1 VADVLVLKRIIE
13 DPAKKAILVLP
24 YVPLVQDKT
33 KWLRKLVD
41 GVTKASEIPSE
52 QDAATNPMLR
62 WKRPHKHIR
71 VAGVF
76 GGSRARLTWADID
89 IAVCTVEKVGA
100 LSPTRPP

>member
-1 VADVLVLKRIIE
+1 MAPETGR
-13 DPAKKAILVLP
+13 
-24 YVPLVQDKT
+24 
-33 KWLRKLVD
+33 WF
-41 GVTKASEIPSE
+41 TKASDIPSE

-100 LSPTRPP
+100 LSPTRPPRPDLLSGKCSGEYGHRRWPNRRVGHSGA